1 MANVQPCPQKKQR
14 EIAPTTKRKKTILV
28 ADSDIVYCQLMGMLL
43 ENEGYSV
50 FSCTDTSAAIGLI
63 SSRRF
68 DFVIAEHSSNGIN
81 GLSLLETA
89 KLLRMDTP
97 VLLMASLT
105 EMDAY
110 IEAMHLGACDY
121 ITKPIDWL
129 EVQSIVRALC

>member
-28 ADSDIVYCQLMGMLL
+28 ADSDIVYCQLMSMLL
-43 ENEGYSV
+43 ENEGYAV
-50 FSCTDTSAAIGLI
+50 FSSTDTAAAIGLI
-63 SSRRF
+63 SSKHF
-68 DFVIAEHSSNGIN
+68 DFVIAEHSSNGVN

-89 KLLRMDTP
+89 KLLRVDTP
-97 VLLMASLT
+97 VLLMASVT
-105 EMDAY
+105 EMDGY

-129 EVQSIVRALC
+129 EVKSIVSSSC